1 MKHILMV
8 DDNTTNLKVAAQVLQ
23 PFYQL
28 SMAKSGKQ
36 ALSFLKKNKPDLILL
51 DINMP
56 EMNGYETLEE
66 IKLDNNISNIPV
78 IFLTASN
85 DKDSEIKGLQMG
97 ALDFITKPFEEQVML
112 SRIEKVLQMEEM
124 RKNFF
129 DASLDN
135 DFEEKSGV
143 NGVLNIDEF
152 EERVNEIIVNNKI
165 CLLYADF
172 NRFTQICSYYDDLFK
187 NSFLNAFS
195 EKLNEIFSNGY
206 IGLLGE
212 DGFLIAFVRTDDTDV
227 EGYLKYVGDNCTK
240 YAADKNGVTD
250 ITCSV
255 VAALSGHHGNNFKE
269 LFRCVDKGMYHVK
282 KTKDLYYLIYD
293 GR

>member
-66 IKLDNNISNIPV
+66 IKLNPNSSNIPV
-78 IFLTASN
+78 IFLTAST
-85 DKDSEIKGLQMG
+85 DIESEVKGMQMG

-124 RKNFF
+124 RKGFIKT
-129 DASLDN
+129 ASNSLN
-135 DFEEKSGV
+135 DFVDK
-143 NGVLNIDEF
+143 NNIRQKCSELL
-152 EERVNEIIVNNKI
+152 ENNDV
-165 CLLYADF
+165 CLIYCDF
-172 NRFTQICSYYDDLFK
+172 DKFSVACSYYGENFK
-187 NSFLNAFS
+187 DEFLNSYSF
-195 EKLNEIFSNGY
+195 KLKEIFANGF
-206 IGLLGE
+206 ISRIGE
-212 DGFLIAFVRTDDTDV
+212 DGFAILFVRNNDTDI
-227 EGYLKYVGDNCTK
+227 EGYLKYVTNDCVAYSLEKLN
-240 YAADKNGVTD
+240 VTN
-250 ITCSV
+250 ITCSA
-255 VAALSGHHGNNFKE
+255 VATLSGLHGSE
-269 LFRCVDKGMYHVK
+269 YDTLFRLADKGMYFVK
-282 KTKDLYYLIYD
+282 KTEGISYIIYD

>member
-56 EMNGYETLEE
+56 EKNGYETLEE
-66 IKLDNNISNIPV
+66 IKLNPDISNIPV

-85 DKDSEIKGLQMG
+85 DMDSEVKGMKMG
-97 ALDFITKPFEEQVML
+97 ALDYITKPFEEQVML

-124 RKNFF
+124 RMNFI
-129 DASLDN
+129 DKT
-135 DFEEKSGV
+135 EENAL
-143 NGVLNIDEF
+143 NGILSEEALIDKVDEL
-152 EERVNEIIVNNKI
+152 IVNNKL
-165 CLLYADF
+165 CLIYVDF
-172 NRFTQICSYYDDLFK
+172 DR
-187 NSFLNAFS
+187 
-195 EKLNEIFSNGY
+195 FSNSIHTYGDNFASPF
-206 IGLLGE
+206 IKAFTDKLE
-212 DGFLIAFVRTDDTDV
+212 EVFAQGFIANISDDSFVIVFVRTDDSDI
-227 EGYLKYVGDNCTK
+227 EGYLNYISYDCAK
-240 YAADKNGVTD
+240 YAADKVGVSF
-250 ITCSV
+250 INCCA
-255 VAALSGHHGNNFKE
+255 VATLSGNHGNNYDS
-269 LFRCVDKGMYHVK
+269 LFRTADKGMYYVK
-282 KTKDLYYLIYD
+282 KTDGISTLIYD